1 MVPKPHSSK
10 ELLSHISSFYYVN
23 TSVLLENIQ
32 FVKFIKTTSWARLVY
47 FPLSHTRVY
56 R

>member
-10 ELLSHISSFYYVN
+10 ELLSHTSSFYYIN

-32 FVKFIKTTSWARLVY
+32 FVKFIKTTSGARLVY
-47 FPLSHTRVY
+47 FP
-56 R
+56 